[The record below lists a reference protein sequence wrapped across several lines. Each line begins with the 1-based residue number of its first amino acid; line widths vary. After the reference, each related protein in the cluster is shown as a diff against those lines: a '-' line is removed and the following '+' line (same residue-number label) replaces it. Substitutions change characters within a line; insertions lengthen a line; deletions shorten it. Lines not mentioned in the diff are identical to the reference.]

1 MKKAGSLSGSLLA
14 RKGDAAPAA
23 LPADPVAVTKAAAAP
38 REPLRLTVPVGVPRP
53 AAPIERKPSPKEP
66 ATTTTVP
73 VHDGIHQTQPRT
85 RRRRRPPFAWL
96 ALIVLGAVG
105 LGVWTGYS
113 GAPSDLDGLIAFVT
127 GGALDNGAT
136 QASIDDVADATD
148 NDTIESSMPPLRV
161 TPVKLVLP
169 AEPAKPPT
177 AALYT
182 PSFTAKDFGPMPT
195 AELDRIERPEVV
207 PATGPQTIE
216 AESTG
221 PVETPSLPAATPAVT
236 SMAAIDEL
244 IAAVSG
250 GDVAATVASP
260 PAPRLAAAVAQDGRF
275 ALQLAAVKSRAA
287 IESERTR
294 FLGTFP
300 EMFDGA
306 ELIVQPPQ
314 TDGGYFRLATPR
326 LSDKK
331 SAERLCR
338 WLKSKRQNCLIV
350 SR

>member
-85 RRRRRPPFAWL
+85 RRRRPPFAWL

-113 GAPSDLDGLIAFVT
+113 GAPGDLDELAALLT
-127 GGALDNGAT
+127 GGAPDNSAT
-136 QASIDDVADATD
+136 QAPIDDAADAAD
-148 NDTIESSMPPLRV
+148 SDAIEAPAPPLRV

-177 AALYT
+177 DALYT
-182 PSFTAKDFGPMPT
+182 PSFTSKDFGPMPT
-195 AELDRIERPEVV
+195 AELDRIERPEV
-207 PATGPQTIE
+207 AE
-216 AESTG
+216 ASE
-221 PVETPSLPAATPAVT
+221 PEETASPPAATPTVT

-306 ELIVQPPQ
+306 ELIVQPPR

-326 LSDKK
+326 LSDKT
-331 SAERLCR
+331 SAEQLCR
-338 WLKSKRQNCLIV
+338 WLKSKKQDCLIV

>member
-66 ATTTTVP
+66 PTTTTVP
-73 VHDGIHQTQPRT
+73 LHDGIHQTQPRT

-113 GAPSDLDGLIAFVT
+113 DAPGDLDELVALLT
-127 GGALDNGAT
+127 GGARDNSAT
-136 QASIDDVADATD
+136 QAPIDDVADAADSGT
-148 NDTIESSMPPLRV
+148 TEAPAPPLRV

-169 AEPAKPPT
+169 AEPPKPP
-177 AALYT
+177 ADALYT
-182 PSFTAKDFGPMPT
+182 PLFTSKDFGPMPT
-195 AELDRIERPEVV
+195 AELDRIERPEV
-207 PATGPQTIE
+207 AE
-216 AESTG
+216 ASE
-221 PVETPSLPAATPAVT
+221 PVETASPPDATPAVT

-244 IAAVSG
+244 ISAVSG
-250 GDVAATVASP
+250 GDAAATVASP
-260 PAPRLAAAVAQDGRF
+260 PVPRLAAAVAQDGRF

-287 IESERTR
+287 IERERTR

-306 ELIVQPPQ
+306 ELVVQPPK
-314 TDGGYFRLATPR
+314 TDSGYFRLATPR

-338 WLKSKRQNCLIV
+338 WLKSKKQDCLVV

>member
-53 AAPIERKPSPKEP
+53 AAPIKRKPSPREP

-85 RRRRRPPFAWL
+85 RRRRRPRFAWL
-96 ALIVLGAVG
+96 ALIVLIAVG
-105 LGVWTGYS
+105 LGIWTGYS
-113 GAPSDLDGLIAFVT
+113 GAPGDLDGLAALLT
-127 GGALDNGAT
+127 GGAPDNSAT
-136 QASIDDVADATD
+136 QAPVDDVADAAD
-148 NDTIESSMPPLRV
+148 NDTIESSTPPMRV

-182 PSFTAKDFGPMPT
+182 PSFTSKDFGPMPT
-195 AELDRIERPEVV
+195 PELDRIERPEV
-207 PATGPQTIE
+207 AE
-216 AESTG
+216 ASE
-221 PVETPSLPAATPAVT
+221 PEETASPPAATPTVT

-300 EMFDGA
+300 EMFDGS
-306 ELIVQPPQ
+306 ELIVQPPR

-326 LSDKK
+326 LSDKT
-331 SAERLCR
+331 SAEQLCR

>member
-1 MKKAGSLSGSLLA
+1 MKKAGALSGSLLA

-38 REPLRLTVPVGVPRP
+38 REPLMLTVPVGVPRP
-53 AAPIERKPSPKEP
+53 AAPIERKPPPTAP

-73 VHDGIHQTQPRT
+73 VHDGIQQTRPRK
-85 RRRRRPPFAWL
+85 RRRPPFAWL
-96 ALIVLGAVG
+96 ALIVLIAVG
-105 LGVWTGYS
+105 LGVWTGYN
-113 GAPSDLDGLIAFVT
+113 GLSDDIDGLMAIVT
-127 GGALDNGAT
+127 GGAPDNSAT
-136 QASIDDVADATD
+136 QAPIDDVADAADSGAT
-148 NDTIESSMPPLRV
+148 EAPAPPLRM

-169 AEPAKPPT
+169 AEPPKPP
-177 AALYT
+177 ADALYT
-182 PSFTAKDFGPMPT
+182 PSFTSKDFGPMPT
-195 AELDRIERPEVV
+195 AELDRIERPE
-207 PATGPQTIE
+207 A
-216 AESTG
+216 AEETG
-221 PVETPSLPAATPAVT
+221 PVETPSSPDATPAVT

-244 IAAVSG
+244 ISAVSG

-260 PAPRLAAAVAQDGRF
+260 PAPRLAAVLARDGRF

-287 IESERTR
+287 IESERKR

-306 ELIVQPPQ
+306 ELVVQPPQ

-331 SAERLCR
+331 SAEQLCR

>member
-53 AAPIERKPSPKEP
+53 AAPIERKPSPREP

-73 VHDGIHQTQPRT
+73 LHDGIHQTRPRK
-85 RRRRRPPFAWL
+85 RRRPPFAWL

-113 GAPSDLDGLIAFVT
+113 GAPSDLDGLIALVT

-136 QASIDDVADATD
+136 QAPIDDVADAAD
-148 NDTIESSMPPLRV
+148 SDTIESPTPPLRV

-169 AEPAKPPT
+169 AEPPKPPT
-177 AALYT
+177 IALYT

-195 AELDRIERPEVV
+195 AELDRIDRPEVAAV
-207 PATGPQTIE
+207 SGPQTPE
-216 AESTG
+216 PESTE
-221 PVETPSLPAATPAVT
+221 PEETASPPDATPAVT

-260 PAPRLAAAVAQDGRF
+260 PPPRLAAAVAQDGKF
-275 ALQLAAVKSRAA
+275 AIQLAAVKSRAA

-294 FLGTFP
+294 FLGAFP
-300 EMFDGA
+300 EMFEGA
-306 ELIVQPPQ
+306 ELIVRPPQ

-326 LSDKK
+326 LSDKT
-331 SAERLCR
+331 SAEQLCR

>member
-14 RKGDAAPAA
+14 RKGDAAPAE
-23 LPADPVAVTKAAAAP
+23 LPADPVAVTRAAAAP

-53 AAPIERKPSPKEP
+53 AAPIERKPSPREP
-66 ATTTTVP
+66 ATATTVP
-73 VHDGIHQTQPRT
+73 VHDGIQRT
-85 RRRRRPPFAWL
+85 RPSARKRRRSPFAWL
-96 ALIVLGAVG
+96 ALIVLIAVG

-113 GAPSDLDGLIAFVT
+113 GAPGGLDGWAALLT
-127 GGALDNGAT
+127 GGAPDNIAT
-136 QASIDDVADATD
+136 KAPVDDVAEAAA
-148 NDTIESSMPPLRV
+148 NGAIETPAPPLRV
-161 TPVKLVLP
+161 TPVKLVVP

-177 AALYT
+177 ATLYT

-195 AELDRIERPEVV
+195 AELDRIERSEVAA
-207 PATGPQTIE
+207 ATGPL
-216 AESTG
+216 
-221 PVETPSLPAATPAVT
+221 ETPPLPATTPAVT

-250 GDVAATVASP
+250 GDVAATVAAP
-260 PAPRLAAAVAQDGRF
+260 PTPRLAAAVAQDGSF
-275 ALQLAAVKSRAA
+275 AIQLAAVKSRAA

-300 EMFDGA
+300 EMFEGA
-306 ELIVQPPQ
+306 ELIVQAPQ

-331 SAERLCR
+331 SAEQLCR
-338 WLKSKRQNCLIV
+338 WLKSKKQNCLIV